1 VARAIVDR
9 YEKRAQEDDTF
20 SNNGYFPVVTKTEDF
35 DPFAYTRR
43 ETFEIANLGDHNVP
57 RIVIDLSEVTD
68 LDPLHLKAVDFHYDA
83 VSDKWNMGEQGSDYL
98 YFGMNEPSF
107 MLPNGTKGVF
117 DYKKWLSLA
126 DRKNNFPVLDTD
138 EYLGGGEKSPILNF
152 VRVVAEEATTE
163 VVSQLGSDNT
173 VVILAETR
181 EENAI
186 LALHQLFTNL
196 LHLTVRNPV
205 IIVRTYTNSTHEEF
219 LLQSAADAGSLL
231 LDGFGDGLFVNYK
244 AGENILSATNLV
256 NKTVFYI
263 LQASRTRI
271 SKTEYISC
279 PSCGRTLFDLQETTA
294 MIRKETDH
302 LKGVKIAIM
311 GCIVNGPGEMADAD
325 YGYVGT
331 GPGKIT
337 LYRGKEVVKR
347 NLPETSALDE
357 LISLIKEDD
366 NWIEKQ

>member
-1 VARAIVDR
+1 
-9 YEKRAQEDDTF
+9 
-20 SNNGYFPVVTKTEDF
+20 
-35 DPFAYTRR
+35 
-43 ETFEIANLGDHNVP
+43 VP
-57 RIVIDLSEVTD
+57 RVIIDLSDIPD

-98 YFGMNEPSF
+98 YFGENEPGF
-107 MLPNGTKGVF
+107 MLPNGTKGLF
-117 DYKKWLSLA
+117 DHNKWVTLA
-126 DRKNNFPVLDTD
+126 DKKNNFPVFDT
-138 EYLGGGEKSPILNF
+138 EAYLARGEKSPVLNF
-152 VRVVAEEATTE
+152 VRVVAERATE
-163 VVSQLGSDNT
+163 QIISRLGADTT
-173 VVILAETR
+173 VVILAETG

-196 LHLTVRNPV
+196 LHLTIRNPV
-205 IIVRTYTNSTHEEF
+205 IIVGNYNTITREEF

-231 LDGFGDGLFVNYK
+231 LDGFGDGLFVKYSTGGNSLP
-244 AGENILSATNLV
+244 AVNLV
-256 NKTVFYI
+256 NKTAFYI